1 MCLTSE
7 RPRDVTIRLLEFV
20 ADPDGRLTKADK
32 WPRSKYC
39 KHIQSR
45 FEEMMYDSVRLIWAF
60 KTYRGL
66 FVLDNERCNLHVAM
80 RTQHQYKVR
89 SDRLFAS
96 RYMYSCTYMNYN
108 IAIRNP
114 CTYTTMTW
122 WTVTTSS
129 HSIVHGGA
137 SYRPPEQSN
146 ALVHLRTD
154 NPRLKA

>member
-45 FEEMMYDSVRLIWAF
+45 FEDDDVQFGKAHLGF
-60 KTYRGL
+60 QTYRGL

-80 RTQHQYKVR
+80 RTQH
-89 SDRLFAS
+89 
-96 RYMYSCTYMNYN
+96 
-108 IAIRNP
+108 
-114 CTYTTMTW
+114 
-122 WTVTTSS
+122 
-129 HSIVHGGA
+129 
-137 SYRPPEQSN
+137 
-146 ALVHLRTD
+146 
-154 NPRLKA
+154 